1 MRRFFLKNLLDW
13 KENPDRKALLVRG
26 ARQVGKTYLIRE
38 LGKTFSHFLEI
49 NFEMDQNAANFFNG
63 SLDPVQIVEKL
74 SLYYGAPIVAD
85 KTLLFFDEIQA
96 CPQALRS
103 LRFFYEK
110 MPKLHVVSAGSL
122 LEFALAQIP
131 SFGVGRIESLFL
143 YPMTFFEFLEALG
156 EGQLIDYIKSSSF
169 KKPVDDTIHIKILE
183 LFRKYQIIGGLPASV
198 KYYAKH
204 RNMLG
209 SQKILDDLITTLTDD
224 FAKYK
229 RHISMD
235 KMSEVFRSIAL
246 QNGSKFVYNRISS
259 ERSANYKTAL
269 ELLVSAGLAYKIFHT
284 SARGIPLG
292 ATINES
298 KFKVA
303 MFDTGMLQRVS
314 GLDLGQFI
322 TESDFV
328 NRGGLSELSVS
339 LALAASGLPHRHP
352 ELYYWHREQRGSSAE
367 VDFVIAIDDKI
378 IPIEVKSGTKGAM
391 QSMFK
396 FLEERN
402 CRLGIRISAEN
413 FIKYGSIAVIPIYA
427 AENLVNIIKNSLL
440 Y

>member
-1 MRRFFLKNLLDW
+1 MRRFFLNNLFDW
-13 KENPDRKALLVRG
+13 KKNPDRKALLVRG
-26 ARQVGKTYLIRE
+26 ARQVGKTYLVRE

-49 NFEMDQNAANFFNG
+49 NFEMDQAVSNFFSG

-74 SLYYGAPIVAD
+74 SLYYGIPIGAD

-110 MPKLHVVSAGSL
+110 MPKLHVASAGSL
-122 LEFALAQIP
+122 LEFAIAQIP

-143 YPMTFFEFLEALG
+143 YPMTFFEFLTALG
-156 EGQLIDYIKSSSF
+156 EDQLVDYIKSSSSE
-169 KKPVDDTIHIKILE
+169 KPVDDIIHIKILE

-198 KYYAKH
+198 EYYAKH

-209 SQKILDDLITTLTDD
+209 SQKVLDDLITTLTDD

-229 RHISMD
+229 KHISMD
-235 KMSEVFRSIAL
+235 KMSEVFRSVAL
-246 QNGSKFVYNRISS
+246 QNGSKFVYSNISPQ
-259 ERSANYKTAL
+259 RSANYKIAL
-269 ELLVSAGLAYKIFHT
+269 ELLISAGLVYKIFHT

-292 ATINES
+292 AAIDES
-298 KFKVA
+298 KFKAA
-303 MFDTGMLQRVS
+303 MFDTGILQKVS

-322 TESDFV
+322 AESDFV
-328 NRGGLSELSVS
+328 NRGGISELSVS
-339 LALAASGLPHRHP
+339 LALAASGPPHHRP

-367 VDFVIAIDDKI
+367 VDFVIAIDGRI

-402 CRLGIRISAEN
+402 GSLGVRISAEN
-413 FIKYGSIAVIPIYA
+413 FSKYGSIAVVPIYA
-427 AENLVNIIKNSLL
+427 AENLVNIIKNSRL
-440 Y
+440 